1 MSSATKSNTVA
12 SSTSVSNT
20 DSSDDKDDD
29 KKFSIKNT
37 LYSVFNQSNI
47 IILIMFLAIYLII
60 YVILGIFKT
69 PAPEGNGWLSSR
81 MFDIVVFGI
90 IGIILIYK
98 LFNNNNQKKESDFT
112 SLLKSYSDYVDDKNS
127 VFSHLMFAV
136 FFYVG
141 IYFSGIPMDST
152 KPYSISLLETGIW
165 ITFVICIIVYF
176 CRNVLDISIVNLF
189 HRAISGTWN
198 VIPEKPESDKDD
210 KDKSSDKSSDK
221 TTSTEKQSVPKVP
234 EVYNISNNLYTYDD
248 AKSVCRAYGARLA
261 TYDDIEKAYNAGAEW
276 CGYGWSANQ
285 MALFPTQKETWKK
298 LQDSDNHKNDC
309 GRPGINGGYMANPNL
324 RFGVNCY
331 GVKPAPK
338 QVEKDIMASKQNQIV
353 PRNKEDIL
361 LDQKVQFWKDNGDKI
376 VRLSSFNLDKWSEY

>member
-1 MSSATKSNTVA
+1 MSSTTKSNTVA

-20 DSSDDKDDD
+20 DSSDDKDDS

-127 VFSHLMFAV
+127 VFSVIMLAL

-141 IYFSGIPMDST
+141 IYFSGIPMDAS
-152 KPYSISLLETGIW
+152 KPYSISLFETGIW

-176 CRNVLDISIVNLF
+176 CRIVLNISIVDLF

-198 VIPEKPESDKDD
+198 VIPEKPVDDKDVTTDNDKSTDKDD
-210 KDKSSDKSSDK
+210 NDKKD
-221 TTSTEKQSVPKVP
+221 EKKGVP

>member
-12 SSTSVSNT
+12 SSTSVSNK
-20 DSSDDKDDD
+20 DSSDDKDDS

-47 IILIMFLAIYLII
+47 LILIMFLAIYLII
-60 YVILGIFKT
+60 YVILGIFKK
-69 PAPEGNGWLSSR
+69 PSPEGNGLLSSR
-81 MFDIVVFGI
+81 MFDIIVFVV
-90 IGIILIYK
+90 IGCILIYK
-98 LFNNNNQKKESDFT
+98 LFYNSSQEKESDFKSYLT
-112 SLLKSYSDYVDDKNS
+112 SYSDYVNDKSS
-127 VFSHLMFAV
+127 VFSVIMLAL

-141 IYFSGIPMDST
+141 IYFSGIPMDAS
-152 KPYSISLLETGIW
+152 KPYSISLFETGMW

-176 CRNVLDISIVNLF
+176 CRNVLNISIVDLF

-210 KDKSSDKSSDK
+210 KSKSSDK

-298 LQDSDNHKNDC
+298 LQDSDKHKNDC